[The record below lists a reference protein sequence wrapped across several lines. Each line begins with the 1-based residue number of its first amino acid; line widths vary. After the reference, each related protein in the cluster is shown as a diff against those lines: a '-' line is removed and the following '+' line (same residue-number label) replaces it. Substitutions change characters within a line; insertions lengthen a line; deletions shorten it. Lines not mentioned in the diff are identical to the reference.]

1 MISIIKSTLK
11 LLFRNI
17 IFWIFLIATPLL
29 SMVMLRVQADNIG
42 SYDSADLEEIIE
54 IDNADDRAGYF
65 GGNGK
70 YVVKVYDASC
80 SELSEYMLNCLE
92 QSGMITA
99 VRAKVPEMT
108 EGEAKDHADFDGYS
122 DLVGADLYLDK
133 DFDEYV
139 LNGEADKALTVY
151 ILSDDERCE
160 ILENEIKMFMG
171 QVSNALLMGNRED
184 VIDTLEA
191 MYDALPNNETV
202 LIGSSDGRDLTNKQL
217 DQKALVGYAFAF
229 LTLGFVFG
237 GVLIAYTV
245 IRERKD
251 MVLTRVKLT
260 RLTDPQYF
268 AAKFI
273 CGGIV
278 SFMYAVVTSLMTLTI
293 DESKLGMSRIGF
305 FAMIFALGLIFCSLS
320 LMMGILFDY
329 VMSATVSAFILWTLS
344 SLLSGLYF
352 SLDAAGDAIKTMS
365 YIMPS
370 KWFLDA
376 TEMLMLGD
384 NKVYFMI
391 LCVTTA
397 YLIVTL
403 GLGSIGIK
411 IRNHE

>member
-11 LLFRNI
+11 LLLRNVV
-17 IFWIFLIATPLL
+17 FWIFLIVMPIL
-29 SMVMLRVQADNIG
+29 STLMLRIQADNIG

-99 VRAKVPEMT
+99 VRVKVPEMT
-108 EGEAKDHADFDGYS
+108 EGEAGDHADFDGYN
-122 DLVGADLYLDK
+122 DFVGADLYLDNN
-133 DFDEYV
+133 FNEYV
-139 LNGEADKALTVY
+139 LNGDADKALTVY
-151 ILSDDERCE
+151 ILSDDERSE

-171 QVSNALLMGNRED
+171 QVSNALFMGDGD
-184 VIDTLEA
+184 VIDGLNALRDTL
-191 MYDALPNNETV
+191 PKKETV
-202 LIGSSDGRDLTNKQL
+202 LLGRAGGEALTNAQL
-217 DQKALVGYAFAF
+217 DQKALIGYAFAF

-237 GVLIAYTV
+237 GVLIAYSV

-251 MVLTRVKLT
+251 MVFTRVKLT
-260 RLTDPQYF
+260 RLTDTKYF
-268 AAKFI
+268 AAKFL

-278 SFMYAVVTSLMTLTI
+278 SFMYAVVTSLITLTI

-305 FAMIFALGLIFCSLS
+305 FAMIFGLGLIFCSLS
-320 LMMGILFDY
+320 LMLGILFDD

-365 YIMPS
+365 YLMPS

-376 TEMLMLGD
+376 TEMLMIGD

>member
-1 MISIIKSTLK
+1 
-11 LLFRNI
+11 
-17 IFWIFLIATPLL
+17 
-29 SMVMLRVQADNIG
+29 
-42 SYDSADLEEIIE
+42 
-54 IDNADDRAGYF
+54 
-65 GGNGK
+65 
-70 YVVKVYDASC
+70 
-80 SELSEYMLNCLE
+80 
-92 QSGMITA
+92 
-99 VRAKVPEMT
+99 
-108 EGEAKDHADFDGYS
+108 
-122 DLVGADLYLDK
+122 
-133 DFDEYV
+133 
-139 LNGEADKALTVY
+139 
-151 ILSDDERCE
+151 
-160 ILENEIKMFMG
+160 MG
-171 QVSNALLMGNRED
+171 QVSNALLMGNEEN
-184 VIDTLEA
+184 VTETLDA
-191 MYDALPNNETV
+191 MRNLLPEKEIV
-202 LIGSSDGRDLTNKQL
+202 LIGSAGGRELTNKQL

-237 GVLIAYTV
+237 GVLIAYSV

-260 RLTDPQYF
+260 RLTDTRYF

-278 SFMYAVVTSLMTLTI
+278 SFMFAAVTSLITLTI
-293 DESKLGMSRIGF
+293 DNGKLGMSRVGF
-305 FAMIFALGLIFCSLS
+305 FSMIFGLGLIFCSLS
-320 LMMGILFDY
+320 LMLGILFDD

-365 YIMPS
+365 YLMPS

-391 LCVTTA
+391 LCVTIA